1 MEVVE
6 MSSVLQMQ
14 QVSKQFGSKQVLKTI
29 DLSLEP
35 GHIVGLVGENGA
47 GKSTLMKAI
56 LGLLPV
62 NHGTVTV
69 FDQQITLSRHTSLDR
84 VGALIEYP
92 SIYPFLSGRKHL
104 HLFAADNTDQAQVN
118 AVITALDMESYIDQQ
133 AKNYSLGMKQ
143 KLGIAL
149 AVLNQPDLVILDEP
163 MNGLDPKA
171 TRQVRDLI
179 RSMKQNGTTILIS
192 SHILSELEKVI
203 DDIIILDQGHIVRNE
218 PMQSL
223 SDESEDFLVLTTSD
237 DAAAKQLLAANQFV
251 VPAELAADARV
262 IFAKTG
268 NDTLAQAI
276 TQLTAANIAI
286 YDVAHEHNDLE
297 ATLLN
302 VLTADQ
308 TEVAHD

>member
-1 MEVVE
+1 

-14 QVSKQFGSKQVLKTI
+14 QVSKQFGQKQVLKSI

-47 GKSTLMKAI
+47 GKSTLMKTI

-69 FDQQITLSRHTSLDR
+69 FDQQITLSRHASLDR

-104 HLFAADNTDQAQVN
+104 HLFAADNTDQDQVN
-118 AVITALDMESYIDQQ
+118 AVIDALDMGSYIDQQ

-179 RSMKQNGTTILIS
+179 FSMKQNGTTILIS

-223 SDESEDFLVLTTSD
+223 SDESVDYLVLKTSD
-237 DAAAKQLLAANQFV
+237 DATAKQLLAANQFV
-251 VPAELAADARV
+251 VPAELADDARV
-262 IFAKTG
+262 IFAKTS

-286 YDVAHEHNDLE
+286 YDVVHEHNDLE

>member
-1 MEVVE
+1 
-6 MSSVLQMQ
+6 MSSIMRMQ
-14 QVSKQFGSKQVLKTI
+14 QVSKQFGSKQVLKSI
-29 DLSLEP
+29 DLDLQP

-56 LGLLPV
+56 LGLLPI
-62 NHGTVTV
+62 NSGTVTV
-69 FDQQITLSRHTSLDR
+69 FDQQITLSRHASLDR

-104 HLFAADNTDQAQVN
+104 HLFAADNTSQARVDE
-118 AVITALDMESYIDQQ
+118 VIAALDMNDYIDRQ

-149 AVLNQPDLVILDEP
+149 AVLNQPELVILDEP

-179 RSMKQNGTTILIS
+179 RNMSQNGATVLIS

-218 PMQSL
+218 PMQTL
-223 SDESEDFLVLTTSD
+223 SNESVDYLVLTTSD
-237 DAAAKQLLAANQFV
+237 DAAAKKILRDSQLVQSDDLAND
-251 VPAELAADARV
+251 PRV
-262 IFAKTG
+262 IFAKTAT
-268 NDTLAQAI
+268 DTLAQAI

-297 ATLLN
+297 TTLLN

-308 TEVAHD
+308 TEVPHA

>member
-1 MEVVE
+1 